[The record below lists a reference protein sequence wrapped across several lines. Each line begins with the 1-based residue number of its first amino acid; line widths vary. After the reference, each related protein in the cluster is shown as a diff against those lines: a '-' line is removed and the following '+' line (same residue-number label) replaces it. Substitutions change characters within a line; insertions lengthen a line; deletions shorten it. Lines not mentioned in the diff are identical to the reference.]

1 MKMKKLLFAPLALLI
16 LSCGNNSNNNSQ
28 IVISVRAQVS
38 PPLQPGVSSNGT
50 SNVLTLS
57 VPGGKVWSGN
67 LESQSISELHSDD
80 YLTYPGNLSVGVTL
94 GNYYD
99 LICRTVSIDTYV
111 DGNVFDS
118 RLVELGTQSQGLSPS
133 YCQNGI
139 QVSYNLIIP

>member
-1 MKMKKLLFAPLALLI
+1 MKKLLFAPLALLI
-16 LSCGNNSNNNSQ
+16 LSCGNDPNNNNNQ

-38 PPLQPGVSSNGT
+38 PPLQSGVSSNGT
-50 SNVLTLS
+50 SNTLTLS
-57 VPGGKVWSGN
+57 VPGGKAWSGN

-80 YLTYPGNLSVGVTL
+80 YLTYPGNLPVTITL
-94 GNYYD
+94 TNYYD

-118 RLVELGTQSQGLSPS
+118 RLVELGSQSLGLSPTF
-133 YCQNGI
+133 CQDGI